1 MQNAVLCKII
11 KQNHMFSWYIL
22 ALKFL
27 KYIRNLDTII
37 PEKIVPQ
44 MLPEIRSCP
53 TEDPKLQNSQFFFHF
68 TAWQI
73 DASVGN
79 RQFYHLLA
87 PASGE
92 ILKCG
97 VTPIFLCLWTALAWH
112 KQCNYKPIHWWNNQT
127 SKWQHLSKPCP
138 LPRTHV
144 QMKIPELWFD

>member
-53 TEDPKLQNSQFFFHF
+53 TEDPKLQNSQFFFPFHRLTDRRFSRKSAVLSPPGSCQWWNTEMWGHSHF
-68 TAWQI
+68 PLFMNGTC
-73 DASVGN
+73 
-79 RQFYHLLA
+79 LA
-87 PASGE
+87 QAMQLQTNS
-92 ILKCG
+92 L
-97 VTPIFLCLWTALAWH
+97 
-112 KQCNYKPIHWWNNQT
+112 WNNQT
-127 SKWQHLSKPCP
+127 SKWQHLSK
-138 LPRTHV
+138 HV
-144 QMKIPELWFD
+144 QMKIPEVRFD